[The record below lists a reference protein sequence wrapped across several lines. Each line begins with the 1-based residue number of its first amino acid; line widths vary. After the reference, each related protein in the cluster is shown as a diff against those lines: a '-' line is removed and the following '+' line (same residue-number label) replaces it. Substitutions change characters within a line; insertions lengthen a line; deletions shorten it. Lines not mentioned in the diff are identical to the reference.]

1 MIKNIAIK
9 DNKISFIIYLKN
21 ILKKSIF
28 ESKRNKY
35 ILNIKTVMYTI
46 ETLIQQMGTFK
57 MILIGIGVL
66 FTIMFGIVMYNFYN
80 MLQVKQNNE
89 DEHKKQL
96 LSIAMNKHNILTLKS
111 YIDEENEK
119 DNELVHESIDKL
131 AALSTKINNNETKIA
146 SQSSLLESVSD
157 SVDKNTRDIQNV
169 DRDVIQNQESISN
182 LNREIRQYK
191 NDQANIISSINEKHN
206 NIQTQIGTFKYNDFE
221 VLRENLNS
229 NNIFLTNLE
238 SNMTSMGQSIASVE
252 SDLNTKLTKDD
263 VDSRLSDYF
272 NSTILPKIDSVESNL
287 SGVMT
292 NEVAAINANLSTN
305 YQTNE
310 ELTTQFNDIYSGI
323 QGVSTEMT
331 NQVNAINT
339 NLSNNYQTNEQL
351 NTRFMDVNYEMITKI
366 TDVQNTFDSTIRELD
381 SKIDGIDQQFE
392 VLSSNLKTETSQE
405 IQDSLTSFENDYM
418 LSTDINTKFEDVTRY
433 YDEINSEV
441 QRINS
446 NMVAFERQFMTIDLE
461 QEMISEEQ

>member
-1 MIKNIAIK
+1 MNQ
-9 DNKISFIIYLKN
+9 
-21 ILKKSIF
+21 KSIF
-28 ESKRNKY
+28 IKRNKY

-57 MILIGIGVL
+57 MILIGIGLL

-131 AALSTKINNNETKIA
+131 AALSTKITNNETKIA

-263 VDSRLSDYF
+263 VDNRLSDYF

-292 NEVAAINANLSTN
+292 NEIAAIN
-305 YQTNE
+305 
-310 ELTTQFNDIYSGI
+310 TQIDDMNSGI
-323 QGVSTEMT
+323 QGLSSELT
-331 NQVNAINT
+331 NQVYGINT
-339 NLSNNYQTNEQL
+339 NLSTNYQTNEQL
-351 NTRFMDVNYEMITKI
+351 NTRFEDVNDRILGKI

-381 SKIDGIDQQFE
+381 SKIDSIDIDQQFE
-392 VLSSNLKTETSQE
+392 VLSSNLKAETSQE
-405 IQDSLTSFENDYM
+405 IENAFTDFENNYM
-418 LSTDINTKFEDVTRY
+418 LNTDINTKFEDVTRY

-446 NMVAFERQFMTIDLE
+446 NMEAFEKQFMTIDLE

>member
-1 MIKNIAIK
+1 MNQ
-9 DNKISFIIYLKN
+9 
-21 ILKKSIF
+21 KSIF
-28 ESKRNKY
+28 IKRNKY

-57 MILIGIGVL
+57 MILIGIGLL

-96 LSIAMNKHNILTLKS
+96 LSIAMNKHNILTLKN

-131 AALSTKINNNETKIA
+131 AALSTKITNNETKIT

-238 SNMTSMGQSIASVE
+238 SNMTSMGQSITSVE

-263 VDSRLSDYF
+263 VDNRLSDYF

-287 SGVMT
+287 YGVMT
-292 NEVAAINANLSTN
+292 NEVADINTNLSAN

-310 ELTTQFNDIYSGI
+310 ELTTQFDDVYSGLHDLSREI
-323 QGVSTEMT
+323 TYKVYG
-331 NQVNAINT
+331 INT
-339 NLSNNYQTNEQL
+339 SLSNNYQTNEQL
-351 NTRFMDVNYEMITKI
+351 NIRFGDVNNKISTKI
-366 TDVQNTFDSTIRELD
+366 TDVQNAFDLTLRELD
-381 SKIDGIDQQFE
+381 SKIDSIDIDQQFE
-392 VLSSNLKTETSQE
+392 VLSSNLKAETSQE
-405 IQDSLTSFENDYM
+405 IENAFTDFENNYM
-418 LSTDINTKFEDVTRY
+418 LNTDINTKFEDVTQY

-446 NMVAFERQFMTIDLE
+446 NMEAFERQFMTIDLE